1 MKKRIVVSIFV
12 VSAFVGGLYYF
23 SSYNNTEK
31 EKIEIKDLNNSEDEL
46 VSNLNAQMSNLKAET
61 QVLKNTISIYKEGFF
76 NIKGNNSKDNVQ
88 LNLNHMEEE
97 LNRLKK
103 EQGLFISKSLP
114 LSQIKEEITE
124 SNYLFE
130 IKSER
135 IIKFSIMEVGRWDLN
150 EYEREDIE
158 KTFSK
163 DKAIYE
169 IIPIVDNKKYLNDAN
184 ELKQLGISR
193 KRAAVAVDIL
203 KSLNRENKVFIS
215 EEIITS
221 ETERG
226 FVIKRINFK

>member
-1 MKKRIVVSIFV
+1 MKKRIVGSIFV
-12 VSAFVGGLYYF
+12 VSAFAGGLYYF
-23 SSYNNTEK
+23 GSFDNIQK

-46 VSNLNAQMSNLKAET
+46 VSNLNAQISNLKVET
-61 QVLKNTISIYKEGFF
+61 KILKNTISIYKEGFF
-76 NIKGNNSKDNVQ
+76 NIKGNTSKDNVQ

-103 EQGLFISKSLP
+103 EQGLFVSKSLP
-114 LSQIKEEITE
+114 LSQIKEVTE

-150 EYEREDIE
+150 QYEREDIE

-193 KRAAVAVDIL
+193 KRATVAVDIL